1 MRGKKNNLTENEK
14 LLNLLRTSDS
24 FFPMGSFAMSQGM
37 EQIINEDL
45 LPKEKVAEIIKI
57 YLEKIWK
64 TFDLGI
70 FYQALEAIE
79 KKDIDLLKKIDEI
92 CYSSKVTEEN
102 RSAIV
107 KMGRSMINATE
118 FKDDT
123 IGKTYRGLV
132 KSDDAYGT
140 YPVVLA
146 LVSVQFSF
154 KDLGALSLLYV
165 NMMEVIASLVRMGVI
180 DYIEAQKILIDAVK
194 SIQLKPLK
202 LTDLH
207 QTFPL
212 ADIASIR
219 HELSTSR
226 MFMS

>member
-1 MRGKKNNLTENEK
+1 
-14 LLNLLRTSDS
+14 
-24 FFPMGSFAMSQGM
+24 MSQGI
-37 EQIINEDL
+37 EQLVNEDL
-45 LPKEKVAEIIKI
+45 LPKEKVTKIINV

-70 FYQALEAIE
+70 FYLALEAIE
-79 KKDIDLLKKIDEI
+79 KNDIELLKKVDEI
-92 CYSSKVTEEN
+92 CYSSKVSEEN

-107 KMGRSMINATE
+107 KTGRSMMNVTE
-118 FKDDT
+118 FTDDSL
-123 IGKTYRGLV
+123 GKNYWNLI
-132 KSDDAYGT
+132 KSDIACGT

-146 LVSVQFSF
+146 LVSVKFSF

-165 NMMEVIASLVRMGVI
+165 NLMEVTASLVRMGII
-180 DYIEAQKILIDAVK
+180 DYIEAQKIIIETVTT
-194 SIQLKPLK
+194 IQTKPLK

-212 ADIASIR
+212 VDIASMR
-219 HELSTSR
+219 HELSPSR

>member
-1 MRGKKNNLTENEK
+1 
-14 LLNLLRTSDS
+14 
-24 FFPMGSFAMSQGM
+24 M
-37 EQIINEDL
+37 EQVINDNL
-45 LPKEKVAEIIKI
+45 LPKEKVSKIINI

-70 FYQALEAIE
+70 FYHALDTIE
-79 KKDIDLLKKIDEI
+79 KKDIEFLKKIDEI
-92 CYSSKVTEEN
+92 CYSSKVSEEN

-107 KMGRSMINATE
+107 KMGRSMLNATE
-118 FKDDT
+118 FSEDS
-123 IGKTYRGLV
+123 IGKSYKGLV
-132 KSDDAYGT
+132 KSDAAYGT

-146 LVSVQFSF
+146 LVSIQFSF

-165 NMMEVIASLVRMGVI
+165 NLMEVTASLVRMGII
-180 DYIEAQKILIDAVK
+180 DYIEAQKILINAVTA
-194 SIQLKPLK
+194 IQVTPLK

-212 ADIASIR
+212 VDIASMR

>member
-1 MRGKKNNLTENEK
+1 M
-14 LLNLLRTSDS
+14 LRTSDS
-24 FFPMGSFAMSQGM
+24 FFPMGSFTMSQGM
-37 EQIINEDL
+37 EQVINDNL
-45 LPKEKVAEIIKI
+45 LPKEKVSKIINI

-70 FYQALEAIE
+70 FYYALDAIE
-79 KKDIDLLKKIDEI
+79 KKDIEFLKKIDEI
-92 CYSSKVTEEN
+92 CYSSKVSEEN

-107 KMGRSMINATE
+107 KMGRSMLNATE
-118 FKDDT
+118 FSEDS
-123 IGKTYRGLV
+123 IGKSYKGLV
-132 KSDDAYGT
+132 KSDAAYGT

-146 LVSVQFSF
+146 LVSIQFSF

-165 NMMEVIASLVRMGVI
+165 NLMEVTASLVRMGII
-180 DYIEAQKILIDAVK
+180 DYIEAQKILINAVTA
-194 SIQLKPLK
+194 IQVTPLK

-212 ADIASIR
+212 VDIASMR

>member
-1 MRGKKNNLTENEK
+1 
-14 LLNLLRTSDS
+14 
-24 FFPMGSFAMSQGM
+24 MGSFTMSQGM
-37 EQIINEDL
+37 EQVINDNL
-45 LPKEKVAEIIKI
+45 LPKEKVSKIINI

-70 FYQALEAIE
+70 FYHALDAIE
-79 KKDIDLLKKIDEI
+79 KKDIEFLKKIDEI
-92 CYSSKVTEEN
+92 CYSSKVSEEN

-107 KMGRSMINATE
+107 KMGRSMLNATE
-118 FKDDT
+118 FNEDS
-123 IGKTYRGLV
+123 IGKSYKGLV
-132 KSDDAYGT
+132 KSDAAYGT

-146 LVSVQFSF
+146 LVSIQFNF

-165 NMMEVIASLVRMGVI
+165 NLMEVTASLVRMGII
-180 DYIEAQKILIDAVK
+180 DYIEAQKILINAVTA
-194 SIQLKPLK
+194 IQVTPLK

-212 ADIASIR
+212 VDIASMR